1 MLNLFEQPSLQ
12 YPVTIGEISANH
24 EGSIERVLTM
34 IDLAATAGFSSI
46 KFQTYT
52 ADDMTRPGLHKIT
65 KGLWKGYDL
74 YELYKQ
80 GAMPREWHKDL
91 FDYAREKNILPFTTV
106 FHTNTIEFVEQFEPA
121 AYKIASFEITY
132 HDLIRAAAETG
143 RPLVLS
149 TGMATEREI
158 LDSLEI
164 AHKYGN
170 GRVFALKCTSAYPA
184 EFSQLNLETIRD
196 LKRTVDIWY
205 PGTKIGF
212 SDHTIGCLGSAL
224 AAALGAQCIEK
235 HITLFSTDTG
245 LDSKFSLPASEYLN
259 FTRSIKNAVD
269 SLGSVHYG
277 PTLDER
283 DSLIYRRSIHKIGDE
298 ELILRPSNGK
308 PL

>member
-1 MLNLFEQPSLQ
+1 MINLFKQPSLQ
-12 YPVTIGEISANH
+12 YPITIGEISANH

-34 IDLAATAGFSSI
+34 IDLAATAGFSAV

-74 YELYKQ
+74 YDLYKQ

-91 FDYAREKNILPFTTV
+91 FDYSREKNILAFTTV
-106 FHTNTIEFVEQFEPA
+106 FHPRTVSFVEQFEPA
-121 AYKIASFEITY
+121 AYKIASFELTY
-132 HDLIRAAAETG
+132 HDLIQAAAETN

-149 TGMATEREI
+149 AGMATEREI

-164 AHKYGN
+164 ATKYGK
-170 GRVFALKCTSAYPA
+170 GPFFVLKCTSAYPA
-184 EFSQLNLETIRD
+184 EYSQLNLRTIPD
-196 LKRTVDIWY
+196 LQRMLSIRY
-205 PGTKIGF
+205 PGVQVGF
-212 SDHTIGCLGSAL
+212 SDHTIEVLASSIAASLGSK
-224 AAALGAQCIEK
+224 CIEK
-235 HITLFSTDTG
+235 HITLLSSDTG

-259 FTRSIKNAVD
+259 FTKSIKNAVD
-269 SLGSVHYG
+269 SLGQVSYG
-277 PTLDER
+277 PTLDEQ

-298 ELILRPSNGK
+298 ELVLRPSNGK

>member
-1 MLNLFEQPSLQ
+1 MINLFEQPALQ
-12 YPVTIGEISANH
+12 YPITIGEISANH

-34 IDLAATAGFSSI
+34 IELAATAGFSSV

-74 YELYKQ
+74 YDLYKQ

-106 FHTNTIEFVEQFEPA
+106 FHPNTVEFVEQFQPA

-132 HDLIRAAAETG
+132 HDLIRAAAETS

-158 LDSLEI
+158 LDSLEV

-170 GRVFALKCTSAYPA
+170 GQVFVLKCTSAYPA
-184 EFSQLNLETIRD
+184 EFSQLNLLTIAD
-196 LKRTVDIWY
+196 LRRTVSIKY
-205 PGTKIGF
+205 PGTKVGF
-212 SDHTIGCLGSAL
+212 SDHTVGCLGSSL

-245 LDSKFSLPASEYLN
+245 LDSKFSLPANEYLN
-259 FTRSIKNAVD
+259 FTRSINNAVD

-277 PTLDER
+277 PTLDEQ
-283 DSLIYRRSIHKIGDE
+283 DSLIYRRSIHKIGNE
-298 ELILRPSNGK
+298 ELVLRPSNGK